1 MRLDEIIQQH
11 AKALSPAHQ
20 AEVFDFVLF
29 LGQKQT
35 QAANRIEPSD
45 TSDTPANMGGFQ
57 KFLLDSPEMTD
68 EEYQAIVEKREHL
81 NQWT

>member
-11 AKALSPAHQ
+11 AKTLSPAHQ

-29 LGQKQT
+29 LEQKQT
-35 QAANRIEPSD
+35 QATNRIEPSD
-45 TSDTPANMGGFQ
+45 TSDTQADMSDFQ

-68 EEYQAIVEKREHL
+68 EEYQASVEKREHL

>member
-11 AKALSPAHQ
+11 AKTLSPALQ

-29 LGQKQT
+29 LEQK
-35 QAANRIEPSD
+35 QAANRTEPSD
-45 TSDTPANMGGFQ
+45 TGDTQANMSDFQ
-57 KFLLDSPEMTD
+57 KLLLESPEMTD
-68 EEYQAIVEKREHL
+68 EEYQAVVEKRKHL

>member
-11 AKALSPAHQ
+11 AKTLSPAHQ

-29 LGQKQT
+29 LEQK
-35 QAANRIEPSD
+35 QAANRIEPENTSGTQADISD
-45 TSDTPANMGGFQ
+45 FQ

-68 EEYQAIVEKREHL
+68 EEYQAIAEKREHL
-81 NQWT
+81 KQWI